1 MGVSGLKL
9 ELKSKVF
16 RSISFLILIGWL
28 SGCSQQEST
37 EEVGTGF
44 SLLGGGSADLSS
56 EERVVF
62 LNYWAVW
69 CAPCIAEMP
78 ELYEFSQEFSDRT
91 VVYAVNWDGVDEAQ
105 LALDVGTL
113 NVEIPSIISDP
124 QSELGLPR
132 PEVLP
137 TTYVLRDGELK
148 ETLVGP
154 QTLHSLEELLVKW
167 EKTI

>member
-1 MGVSGLKL
+1 M
-9 ELKSKVF
+9 
-16 RSISFLILIGWL
+16 
-28 SGCSQQEST
+28 
-37 EEVGTGF
+37 
-44 SLLGGGSADLSS
+44 
-56 EERVVF
+56 
-62 LNYWAVW
+62 
-69 CAPCIAEMP
+69 
-78 ELYEFSQEFSDRT
+78 
-91 VVYAVNWDGVDEAQ
+91 
-105 LALDVGTL
+105 ALDVGTL